1 MLKKDTYTQGQSKD
15 PLWIYQAVPSPK
27 AGHTGGGDH
36 KLHAVQGQAGVG
48 AGEDS
53 SRWIGE
59 IFEDIYLCFVMHMIS
74 VCIVPYLSHI
84 VATKIQQKDLVI
96 SQSRG
101 WRGKIKN

>member
-15 PLWIYQAVPSPK
+15 PLWIYQAVPSPR

-53 SRWIGE
+53 SRWNGE
-59 IFEDIYLCFVMHMIS
+59 NIYLCFVMHLIS
-74 VCIVPYLSHI
+74 VCM
-84 VATKIQQKDLVI
+84 VAIITCIGPFL
-96 SQSRG
+96 
-101 WRGKIKN
+101 IK